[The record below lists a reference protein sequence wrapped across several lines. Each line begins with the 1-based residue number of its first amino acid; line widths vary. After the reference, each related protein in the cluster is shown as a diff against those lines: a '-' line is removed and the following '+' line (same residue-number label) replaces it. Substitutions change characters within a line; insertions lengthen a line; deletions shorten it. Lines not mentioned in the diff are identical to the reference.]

1 MLDALLVSIGE
12 DGGQLI
18 QSLSVWISNFMA
30 NLQSLLANMDQDSLV
45 ELTGK
50 IPDFI
55 IEASDDTA
63 RDLCREEGDV
73 ESEDADDD
81 DSVAMSP
88 CSLAQMFASKV
99 KFGGSIEEHA
109 PTPKFKSTTDEV
121 MTVSQLPHEWYDVGN
136 FLLELYRAKKNA
148 VAWVTQKAF
157 GWFGGSG
164 EGEAAFCKISTRYNG
179 CLNIANGRVGEFP
192 QPKLLLTDLSP
203 SPTQKHAGT
212 KWAPNCPPATTS

>member
-1 MLDALLVSIGE
+1 MELTAGDLTEFLAELGIQEMLDALLVSIGE

-30 NLQSLLANMDQDSLV
+30 NLQSLLANMDPDSLV

-99 KFGGSIEEHA
+99 KGGGSKEEYSPVTPA
-109 PTPKFKSTTDEV
+109 PIFRSATS
-121 MTVSQLPHEWYDVGN
+121 VSSMARAVNYFTGN
-136 FLLELYRAKKNA
+136 LF
-148 VAWVTQKAF
+148 
-157 GWFGGSG
+157 
-164 EGEAAFCKISTRYNG
+164 
-179 CLNIANGRVGEFP
+179 
-192 QPKLLLTDLSP
+192 
-203 SPTQKHAGT
+203 
-212 KWAPNCPPATTS
+212 

>member
-1 MLDALLVSIGE
+1 MVFCTSIKLDSLTRNSTVELTAGDLSDILAELGIQEMLDALLVSIGE

-30 NLQSLLANMDQDSLV
+30 NLQSLLANMDPDSLV

-63 RDLCREEGDV
+63 RDLCREEEGDV

-99 KFGGSIEEHA
+99 KGGGSKEEYSPVTPA
-109 PTPKFKSTTDEV
+109 PIFRSATS
-121 MTVSQLPHEWYDVGN
+121 VSAMARAVNYFTGN
-136 FLLELYRAKKNA
+136 LF
-148 VAWVTQKAF
+148 
-157 GWFGGSG
+157 
-164 EGEAAFCKISTRYNG
+164 
-179 CLNIANGRVGEFP
+179 
-192 QPKLLLTDLSP
+192 
-203 SPTQKHAGT
+203 
-212 KWAPNCPPATTS
+212 